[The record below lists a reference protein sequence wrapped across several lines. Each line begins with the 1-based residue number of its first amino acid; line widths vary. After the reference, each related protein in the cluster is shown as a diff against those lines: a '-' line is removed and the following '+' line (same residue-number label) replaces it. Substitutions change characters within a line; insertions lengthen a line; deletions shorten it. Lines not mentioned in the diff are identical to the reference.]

1 MKLSSLFVRCATSAA
16 LLTASLGLAA
26 ASDQRVWIA
35 YKDGGKGA
43 VQAALKSVNADVHYS
58 MDNRQVFAATIASSA
73 LQGLQRNPRIDY
85 IEEDARRFPM
95 AETSPYG
102 IAMVQ
107 ANLVS
112 DEFASNRTICII
124 DSGYD
129 LAHEDLVDNEVTG
142 SMDSGT
148 GYWWTD
154 ELHHGTHVAGT
165 IAAMN
170 NNVGVVGVLPKKN
183 IQLFIVKVFNAD
195 GWAYSSDLVAALDVC
210 ENAGAN
216 VVNMSLGG
224 TFKSRTENKAFAAA
238 NGRGVLSV
246 AAAGN
251 DGNTRK
257 SYPASYGSVVSV
269 AAVDSDKVVA
279 EFSQQN
285 GQVELAAPGVAVKS
299 TVPMGTGREA
309 QTSVNESPYQALA
322 MEGTPQGSYTGA
334 LVDCGTAESPC
345 SSSTGAVVCLIRRG
359 VIAFSD
365 KVLNCQA
372 GGGVAAIIYN
382 NVPGPLSGTLGG
394 VATTI
399 PSVGVSD
406 TDGAA
411 MLVQLG
417 ESAFVSVTATNY
429 AFFDG
434 TSMATPH
441 VSGVAALVWS
451 HYDSCSNDDIR
462 AALGATAEDLGA
474 AGRDSAYGFGLV
486 QAQAAM
492 DFLYTNGCSDG
503 GGGDPPACDLSPR
516 GASCSNNSECCSNSC
531 KGKPGSKICR

>member
-142 SMDSGT
+142 SLDSGT

-210 ENAGAN
+210 ETAGAN

-309 QTSVNESPYQALA
+309 QTSVNGSSYQALA
-322 MEGTPQGSYTGA
+322 MEGTPLLSGTGD

-399 PSVGVSD
+399 PSVGASGI
-406 TDGAA
+406 DGAA
-411 MLVQLG
+411 MLGQLG

-451 HYDSCSNDDIR
+451 HYESCSNDDIR

-503 GGGDPPACDLSPR
+503 GGGDPPACDLSP